1 MVILA
6 PAACQVLPW
15 LSVIPLI
22 WAVPT
27 PRAPTAKTLPAV
39 GNWKVH
45 VEALGEVNNP
55 GKPNPVMRFKLIA
68 VGSDPP
74 AVVVFSARVTDKA
87 FVTLKL
93 QVSAGLIG
101 PAAAC
106 TPYCV
111 AKRPIPSATP
121 MLKPFA
127 FVNVAMADC
136 AAKLSSAT
144 AWRMRSPAVPVV
156 KLPEL
161 SAVPEAAVLAWLP
174 SEAAEATMLLNSS
187 CATWKNEAAALSV
200 IVMRRMSAATFSA
213 YKIWSDW
220 LLPAS
225 LATGPAV
232 QMFVLSSA
240 TDAVMLLPPHVAYKT
255 TQSPACAFL
264 GRVTA

>member
-15 LSVIPLI
+15 LSVIPVI
-22 WAVPT
+22 CAVST
-27 PRAPTAKTLPAV
+27 PPAPTAKTLPAV

-93 QVSAGLIG
+93 QGRAVLIG

-111 AKRPIPSATP
+111 AKRPIPATTP

-127 FVNVAMADC
+127 FVQGAMTDSS
-136 AAKLSSAT
+136 AKLFCAT
-144 AWRMRSPAVPVV
+144 A
-156 KLPEL
+156 
-161 SAVPEAAVLAWLP
+161 
-174 SEAAEATMLLNSS
+174 
-187 CATWKNEAAALSV
+187 
-200 IVMRRMSAATFSA
+200 
-213 YKIWSDW
+213 
-220 LLPAS
+220 
-225 LATGPAV
+225 
-232 QMFVLSSA
+232 
-240 TDAVMLLPPHVAYKT
+240 
-255 TQSPACAFL
+255 
-264 GRVTA
+264 